1 MKKLVIDQK
10 DLYFAF
16 ENRMPET
23 NHYLNLETG
32 EILPVFSFNRG
43 KILTEMDKNPDKYV
57 KIMPLGSRGGVQIMK
72 DYIETVPKPLI
83 RQELKEALSK
93 KGAFRGFRA
102 VIDKYPTEK
111 EHWVEFKRNA
121 TLKQI
126 KDWLAEFG
134 IELEFVTNDSKY
146 QRR

>member
-32 EILPVFSFNRG
+32 EIIPVFGFNRK
-43 KILTEMDKNPDKYV
+43 KILAEMDKNPDKYV

-102 VIDKYPTEK
+102 VIEKYPTEK